1 MDEDLISKK
10 ELLER
15 YGISYGALYRWK
27 RMGLI
32 PESWFLR
39 RSTPNGQETYFHT
52 KQICPRVERI
62 LESKERVSLEE
73 LAAELAGQKQA
84 DAGSGNKIR
93 LENLSPRRAFTPV
106 PGRGRTQNR
115 YSGASEGG
123 SIMNEH
129 IDMKISGSSSMPGGE
144 YGRVSISG
152 AGRVNGSLKC
162 EELHCSGASNVQGDV
177 DCAGELR
184 TSGAAKVAGSVRC
197 GSLTASGAFSAQ
209 SVQVEGLAS
218 VSGSLRTEQALTADE
233 LRASGSLEAGSVH
246 CRAFRTSGSCRVSG
260 DIEAE
265 TAALSGAVQ
274 IGGLLNAET
283 VEISAN
289 RAVHISAI
297 GGGSIH
303 VLQKDTATILGLF
316 HTSPGCARIGS
327 IEGDNIELENVEA
340 EIVRGKYVRIGH
352 GCRIGTVEFG
362 ENLEAEPGT
371 VRQSTQ
377 TGTK

>member
-1 MDEDLISKK
+1 
-10 ELLER
+10 
-15 YGISYGALYRWK
+15 
-27 RMGLI
+27 
-32 PESWFLR
+32 
-39 RSTPNGQETYFHT
+39 
-52 KQICPRVERI
+52 
-62 LESKERVSLEE
+62 
-73 LAAELAGQKQA
+73 
-84 DAGSGNKIR
+84 
-93 LENLSPRRAFTPV
+93 
-106 PGRGRTQNR
+106 
-115 YSGASEGG
+115 
-123 SIMNEH
+123 MNEH
-129 IDMKISGSSSMPGGE
+129 IDMKISGASSMPGGE
-144 YGRVSISG
+144 YRRVSISG
-152 AGRVNGSLKC
+152 AGKVQGSLKC
-162 EELHCSGASNVQGDV
+162 EELHCSGAAKVQGDV
-177 DCAGELR
+177 DCAGELH
-184 TSGAAKVAGSVRC
+184 TSGAAKVFGSARC
-197 GSLTASGAFSAQ
+197 GSLSSSGAFSAQ

-246 CRAFRTSGSCRVSG
+246 CRALRSSGSCRVSG

-265 TAALSGAVQ
+265 TAVLSGAAE

-327 IEGDNIELENVEA
+327 TEGDNIELENVEA

-352 GCRIGTVEFG
+352 GCRIGTVEYG
-362 ENLEAEPGT
+362 KDLEAEPGT

>member
-1 MDEDLISKK
+1 
-10 ELLER
+10 
-15 YGISYGALYRWK
+15 
-27 RMGLI
+27 
-32 PESWFLR
+32 
-39 RSTPNGQETYFHT
+39 
-52 KQICPRVERI
+52 
-62 LESKERVSLEE
+62 
-73 LAAELAGQKQA
+73 
-84 DAGSGNKIR
+84 
-93 LENLSPRRAFTPV
+93 
-106 PGRGRTQNR
+106 
-115 YSGASEGG
+115 
-123 SIMNEH
+123 MNEH
-129 IDMKISGSSSMPGGE
+129 IDMKISGASSMPGGE
-144 YGRVSISG
+144 YRRVSISG

-177 DCAGELR
+177 DCAGELC
-184 TSGAAKVAGSVRC
+184 TSGAGKVAGSVRC
-197 GSLTASGAFSAQ
+197 GSLTASGTFSAQ
-209 SVQVEGLAS
+209 TVQVEGLAS

-265 TAALSGAVQ
+265 TAVLSGAAE

-316 HTSPGCARIGS
+316 HTSPGCACIGS

-352 GCRIGTVEFG
+352 GCRIGTVEYG
-362 ENLEAEPGT
+362 ENLEAEHGT

>member
-1 MDEDLISKK
+1 
-10 ELLER
+10 
-15 YGISYGALYRWK
+15 
-27 RMGLI
+27 
-32 PESWFLR
+32 
-39 RSTPNGQETYFHT
+39 
-52 KQICPRVERI
+52 
-62 LESKERVSLEE
+62 
-73 LAAELAGQKQA
+73 
-84 DAGSGNKIR
+84 
-93 LENLSPRRAFTPV
+93 
-106 PGRGRTQNR
+106 
-115 YSGASEGG
+115 
-123 SIMNEH
+123 MNEH
-129 IDMKISGSSSMPGGE
+129 IDMKISGSSTMPGGE

-152 AGRVNGSLKC
+152 AGKVQGSLKC
-162 EELHCSGASNVQGDV
+162 EEMHCSGASNVQGDV
-177 DCAGELR
+177 DCAGELC
-184 TSGAAKVAGSVRC
+184 TSGAGKVAGSVRC
-197 GSLTASGAFSAQ
+197 GSLTASGTFSAQ
-209 SVQVEGLAS
+209 TVQVEGLAS

-246 CRAFRTSGSCRVSG
+246 CRALRSSGSCRVNG
-260 DIEAE
+260 DVEAE
-265 TAALSGAVQ
+265 TAVLSGAAE

-352 GCRIGTVEFG
+352 GCRIGTVEYG
-362 ENLEAEPGT
+362 KDLEAEPGT

>member
-1 MDEDLISKK
+1 
-10 ELLER
+10 
-15 YGISYGALYRWK
+15 
-27 RMGLI
+27 
-32 PESWFLR
+32 
-39 RSTPNGQETYFHT
+39 
-52 KQICPRVERI
+52 
-62 LESKERVSLEE
+62 
-73 LAAELAGQKQA
+73 
-84 DAGSGNKIR
+84 
-93 LENLSPRRAFTPV
+93 
-106 PGRGRTQNR
+106 
-115 YSGASEGG
+115 
-123 SIMNEH
+123 MNEH
-129 IDMKISGSSSMPGGE
+129 IDMKISGASSMPGGE

-152 AGRVNGSLKC
+152 AGKVQGSLKC

-177 DCAGELR
+177 DCAGELC
-184 TSGAAKVAGSVRC
+184 TSGAGKMAGSVRC
-197 GSLTASGAFSAQ
+197 GSLTASGTFSAQ
-209 SVQVEGLAS
+209 TVQVEGLAS

-246 CRAFRTSGSCRVSG
+246 CRALRSSGSCRISG

-265 TAALSGAVQ
+265 TAVLSGAVQ

-297 GGGSIH
+297 GGGTIR
-303 VLQKDTATILGLF
+303 VLQKDTATVLGIF
-316 HTSPGCARIGS
+316 RTSPGCARIGS

-352 GCRIGTVEFG
+352 GCRIGTVEYG

-371 VRQSTQ
+371 VGHSTQ